1 MRQALQVLAL
11 AWRADCT
18 PFPASETM
26 SRRFLSVL
34 LGWLESE
41 SLESLVWTM
50 LGDATIGALA
60 VSSRSAT
67 TLTDY
72 CWANL
77 IWGLFQDADPADLP
91 MAGKRPLLSAQ
102 AYC

>member
-1 MRQALQVLAL
+1 MRQTLQVLAL

-26 SRRFLSVL
+26 TQRFLSALV
-34 LGWLESE
+34 GWLESE
-41 SLESLVWTM
+41 SRDSLIWTM
-50 LGDATIGALA
+50 LRDATIGALA

-67 TLTDY
+67 SL
-72 CWANL
+72 WANL

-91 MAGKRPLLSAQ
+91 MTGKQPLLGA
-102 AYC
+102 